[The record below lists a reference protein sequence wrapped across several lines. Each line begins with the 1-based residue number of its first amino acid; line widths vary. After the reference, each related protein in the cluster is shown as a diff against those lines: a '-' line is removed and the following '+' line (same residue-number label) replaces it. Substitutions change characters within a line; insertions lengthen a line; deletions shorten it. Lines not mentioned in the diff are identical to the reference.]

1 MRIAY
6 FDCFSGIS
14 GDMTLGALV
23 DAGVD
28 AEFLQNELAKL
39 ELEGYKINFSKV
51 KKHGIAAT
59 KAHVELTNH
68 SHPHKP
74 SHNHDPSP
82 SVSKPHQHPHD
93 ESRHLNDILQII
105 DQSQLS
111 DSVKAK
117 AKLIFDRLAVAEA
130 KVHNITKD
138 KVHFHEVGAVDS
150 IVDIIGATIGIEALG
165 VEEIYASALPLGSG
179 FVKCAHG
186 LMPVP
191 APGTL
196 ELVKLASVPIQQTD
210 VKFELVTPTGAA
222 IITSLAREFGS
233 MPEMIIDRIG
243 YGAGQKDL
251 EEQPNL
257 LRVCVGVKKKSTSML
272 KTK

>member
-1 MRIAY
+1 
-6 FDCFSGIS
+6 
-14 GDMTLGALV
+14 MTLGALV

-74 SHNHDPSP
+74 SHNYES

-130 KVHNITKD
+130 KVHNTAKD

-150 IVDIIGATIGIEALG
+150 IVDIVGAAIGIEALG
-165 VEEIYASALPLGSG
+165 LEEIYASALPLGGG

-257 LRVCVGVKKKSTSML
+257 LRVCIGVKKKSTSML

>member
-14 GDMTLGALV
+14 GDMTLGAIV
-23 DAGVD
+23 DAGVE
-28 AEFLQNELAKL
+28 AEFLKNELAKL
-39 ELEGYKINFSKV
+39 KLEGYKISFSKV

-59 KAHVELTNH
+59 KAHVELTNYSH
-68 SHPHKP
+68 YSHPHKSP
-74 SHNHDPSP
+74 HNHDPSL
-82 SVSKPHQHPHD
+82 SKHSHD

-150 IVDIIGATIGIEALG
+150 IVDIVGATIGIEALG
-165 VEEIYASALPLGSG
+165 IEEIYASALPLGSG

-196 ELVKLASVPIQQTD
+196 ELVKLASVPIQPSD
-210 VKFELVTPTGAA
+210 VKIELVTPTGAA

-233 MPEMIIDRIG
+233 MPEMIIDHIG

-257 LRVCVGVKKKSTSML
+257 LRVCIGVKKKSMNML